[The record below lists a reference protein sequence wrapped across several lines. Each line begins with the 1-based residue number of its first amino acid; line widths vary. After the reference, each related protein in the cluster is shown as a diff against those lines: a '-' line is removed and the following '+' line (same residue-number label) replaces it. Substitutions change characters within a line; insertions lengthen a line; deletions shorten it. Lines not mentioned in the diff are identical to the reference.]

1 MPFILHLIFTM
12 LTIHPSKV
20 STIYNIYTIH
30 ISVHVVLS
38 IKRDTVIF
46 ISQVQKFS
54 DDRTEKRRKQE
65 ERDQERM
72 EELRRLMEEQ
82 AVLDKER

>member
-1 MPFILHLIFTM
+1 M
-12 LTIHPSKV
+12 
-20 STIYNIYTIH
+20 
-30 ISVHVVLS
+30 LS
-38 IKRDTVIF
+38 IKRDTVVF

>member
-20 STIYNIYTIH
+20 SMIYIYYTH
-30 ISVHVVLS
+30 FCTRTVLS